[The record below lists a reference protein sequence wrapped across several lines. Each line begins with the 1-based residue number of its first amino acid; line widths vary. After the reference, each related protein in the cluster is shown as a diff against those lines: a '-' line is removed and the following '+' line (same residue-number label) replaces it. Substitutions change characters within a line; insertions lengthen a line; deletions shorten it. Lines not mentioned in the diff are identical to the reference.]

1 MVQAH
6 TLTRLLPAALVTG
19 LLVYATP
26 RAQPSNG
33 FVPLFDGTL
42 NGWIVENT
50 QAGNFKLAGD
60 VLHVEGPTGWI
71 RSARR
76 YEDFSL
82 RVEFRFMTPDADSG
96 IFLRAAGDT
105 QFLRGWPNQSYQVQV
120 RNPST
125 PSKFPPVGGLF
136 RHGMPPGDATLDE
149 QVVNRLFR
157 GTGVWQI
164 LDIELIA
171 DRLNV
176 RLDGSEVLRADGMS
190 RTSGYI
196 GMQGEAGVVDVPGH
210 SDPRDSLARSVT
222 REESEQHF
230 RHRLRVLDN
239 DHVPTA
245 GNRTAFGSGNAG
257 TDGLADQP
265 IPGTRQR
272 SVQDQCR
279 DPQRIQLIAGDVG
292 RRDRKGWPRR
302 G

>member
-1 MVQAH
+1 M
-6 TLTRLLPAALVTG
+6 
-19 LLVYATP
+19 
-26 RAQPSNG
+26 
-33 FVPLFDGTL
+33 
-42 NGWIVENT
+42 
-50 QAGNFKLAGD
+50 
-60 VLHVEGPTGWI
+60 LHVEGPTGWI

-136 RHGMPPGDATLDE
+136 RHGMPPGAATLDE
-149 QVVNRLFR
+149 QAVHRLFR

-176 RLDGSEVLRADGMS
+176 RLDGGEVLRADGMS

-196 GMQGEAGVVDVPGH
+196 GLQGEAGVVRVPGH
-210 SDPRDSLARSVT
+210 SRSARQPRPFSDARGIQ
-222 REESEQHF
+222 QHF

-245 GNRTAFGSGNAG
+245 GNGTAFGSRNAG
-257 TDGLADQP
+257 RTASPTSRYQGRVSAP
-265 IPGTRQR
+265 FRTSVGTR
-272 SVQDQCR
+272 S
-279 DPQRIQLIAGDVG
+279 AFN
-292 RRDRKGWPRR
+292 
-302 G
+302 